1 MVSIHVFLQNS
12 HLVSLISFVSTP
24 SRVAHFIPDIMPA
37 VSSDPGR
44 ISQMVTNTRLLLG
57 VLAKVTN
64 HRGWTTLCLFDSVD
78 ECECTVPYLARQ
90 CEG

>member
-1 MVSIHVFLQNS
+1 MN
-12 HLVSLISFVSTP
+12 T
-24 SRVAHFIPDIMPA
+24 RVAHFIPDIMPA
-37 VSSDPGR
+37 LSSDPGR

-64 HRGWTTLCLFDSVD
+64 HREGTTQCLFDSVD
-78 ECECTVPYLARQ
+78 ECEPTVSYLARQ